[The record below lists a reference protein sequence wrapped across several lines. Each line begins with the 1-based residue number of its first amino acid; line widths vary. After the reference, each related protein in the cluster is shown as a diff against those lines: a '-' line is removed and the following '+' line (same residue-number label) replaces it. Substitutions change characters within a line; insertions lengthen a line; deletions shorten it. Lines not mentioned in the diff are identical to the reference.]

1 MTALYQLAADYKEAA
16 ERLSESGL
24 DEQTI
29 TDTLEGL
36 SGDIEQKAINLAKL
50 IRNIEAETSAIRSAV
65 DDMVKRANAEEA
77 KAKRLRD
84 YLKDCLQQAEIR
96 KVSCPFFVVSLKATP
111 AAVVID
117 DEKLI
122 RGDLMVWPPAP
133 PPKPDKRAIAEVIK
147 AGEEV
152 AGAHLESGTRLEI
165 K

>member
-16 ERLSESGL
+16 ERLAESGL

-36 SGDIEQKAINLAKL
+36 SGDIEQKAIHIAKWVRNL
-50 IRNIEAETSAIRSAV
+50 EAETSAIRAAV

>member
-1 MTALYQLAADYKEAA
+1 MTALYQLVADYKEAA

>member
-84 YLKDCLQQAEIR
+84 YLKYCLQQAEIR

-122 RGDLMVWPPAP
+122 RGNLMVWPPAP
-133 PPKPDKRAIAEVIK
+133 PPKPDKRAIADVIK

>member
-16 ERLSESGL
+16 ERLAESGL

-36 SGDIEQKAINLAKL
+36 SGDIEQKAIHIAKWVRNL
-50 IRNIEAETSAIRSAV
+50 EAETSAIRAAV
-65 DDMVKRANAEEA
+65 DEMVKRANSEEA

-96 KVSCPFFVVSLKATP
+96 KVSCPFFVVSIKATP
-111 AAVVID
+111 AAVVIE

-122 RGDLMVWPPAP
+122 PGNLMSWPPAP
-133 PPKPDKRAIAEVIK
+133 APKPDKRAIAEAIK
-147 AGEEV
+147 AGKEV
-152 AGAHLESGTRLEI
+152 AGARLEGGTRLEI

>member
-1 MTALYQLAADYKEAA
+1 MTALYQLVADYKEAA

-36 SGDIEQKAINLAKL
+36 SGDIEWKAIHIAKI

-152 AGAHLESGTRLEI
+152 AGARLENGTRLEI

>member
-16 ERLSESGL
+16 ERLAESGL

-36 SGDIEQKAINLAKL
+36 SGDIEWKAIHLAKL
-50 IRNIEAETSAIRSAV
+50 IRNIECDTAAIRSAV
-65 DDMVKRANAEEA
+65 DEMVKRANSEEA

-84 YLKDCLQQAEIR
+84 YLKNCLQQAEIR
-96 KVSCPFFVVSLKATP
+96 KVPCPFFVVSLKSTP
-111 AAVVID
+111 PAVVLD

-122 RGDLMVWPPAP
+122 PGDLMVWPPAP
-133 PPKPDKRAIAEVIK
+133 PPKPDKRAIAEALR
-147 AGEEV
+147 AGNTV

>member
-1 MTALYQLAADYKEAA
+1 MTSLYQLAADYKEAA
-16 ERLSESGL
+16 ERLAESGL

-36 SGDIEQKAINLAKL
+36 SGDIEQKAIHIAKWVRNL
-50 IRNIEAETSAIRSAV
+50 EAETSAIRAAV
-65 DDMVKRANAEEA
+65 DEMVKRANSEEA

-96 KVSCPFFVVSLKATP
+96 KVSCPFFVVSIKATP
-111 AAVVID
+111 AAVVIE

-122 RGDLMVWPPAP
+122 PGNLMSWPPAP
-133 PPKPDKRAIAEVIK
+133 APKPDKRAIAEAIK
-147 AGEEV
+147 AGKEV
-152 AGAHLESGTRLEI
+152 AGARLEGGTRLEI

>member
-1 MTALYQLAADYKEAA
+1 MTALYQLVADYKEAA

-36 SGDIEQKAINLAKL
+36 SGDIEWKAIHIAKI

>member
-96 KVSCPFFVVSLKATP
+96 RVSCQFFVVSLKATP

>member
-1 MTALYQLAADYKEAA
+1 MTALYQLVADYKEAA

-152 AGAHLESGTRLEI
+152 A
-165 K
+165 

>member
-1 MTALYQLAADYKEAA
+1 MTALYQLVADYKEAA

-84 YLKDCLQQAEIR
+84 YIKDGLQQAKIR
-96 KVSCPFFVVSLKATP
+96 KVACPFFVVSIKATP
-111 AAVVID
+111 AAVVIE

-122 RGDLMVWPPAP
+122 PGNLMSWPPAP
-133 PPKPDKRAIAEVIK
+133 APKPDKRAIAEAIK
-147 AGEEV
+147 AGKEV
-152 AGAHLESGTRLEI
+152 AGARLEGGTRLEI